1 MTVPLDADNYF
12 LAMEA
17 GSILP
22 HIVLDA
28 AAVFLIGLGFGIR
41 INITSDITCILCALV
56 IAFLGLLFMAQ
67 LSYFLGIL
75 TFRFEEISTFL
86 MIKQNILALV
96 SGSVIPLALLPEM
109 VVKCMQALP
118 FYYTAYLP
126 SMLLMGKNG
135 EEAVRGVFIM
145 LGWNLGIRLLEK
157 IVYEKYRVKYDGA
170 GI

>member
-1 MTVPLDADNYF
+1 
-12 LAMEA
+12 
-17 GSILP
+17 
-22 HIVLDA
+22 
-28 AAVFLIGLGFGIR
+28 
-41 INITSDITCILCALV
+41 
-56 IAFLGLLFMAQ
+56 
-67 LSYFLGIL
+67 
-75 TFRFEEISTFL
+75 
-86 MIKQNILALV
+86 
-96 SGSVIPLALLPEM
+96 
-109 VVKCMQALP
+109 MQALP